1 MPTTTTQTA
10 TLSITTTTTST
21 TTKTATQT
29 VTTTTSTTATT
40 QQVHTVVFQQLG
52 SCSNPEF
59 WGIPWA
65 VTIGDT
71 TEVQPPG
78 TPLPP
83 DNGSL
88 SGEAGTL
95 NENFSVIAFALPDGS
110 YNFKVDPSTYFQPNS
125 GVVDVNGADVLV
137 QIGYETSC
145 TATITTT
152 VMTTM
157 TTSTATVA
165 ATKNTV
171 SLSGFSIATG
181 STSLGEPSPY
191 LSGYI
196 NVNAKVGVTWSSYAL
211 YTNNNY
217 CGTHDFSTPTTMN
230 QFTYSFQG
238 SPVRY
243 SHAREHI
250 PDHIRSHIHRRHGCH
265 RKRVSAR
272 RNRHLRYQM
281 PTLCRRCQCLRGRRT
296 GSRISSAPP

>member
-1 MPTTTTQTA
+1 MGIFLILTLIFASLAVAEHGQVSTSIATTTVPTTTTQTA

-40 QQVHTVVFQQLG
+40 QQVYTVVFQQLG

-88 SGEAGTL
+88 SGETGTL

-238 SPVRY
+238 SPCGTVTAGNTY
-243 SHAREHI
+243 LITFVVTFTDGTDATAS
-250 PDHIRSHIHRRHGCH
+250 
-265 RKRVSAR
+265 VSVLA
-272 RNRHLRYQM
+272 
-281 PTLCRRCQCLRGRRT
+281 
-296 GSRISSAPP
+296 